1 MKRLLILFFLVLT
14 ACQSGSVPGVSSEL
28 SSLTSLLS
36 SSEIVSS
43 SLPSSED
50 PLVFDDNVVYGT
62 DERHVLEYAYLPSE
76 SPRAMVMLVHGGSW
90 IGGDKSMMRPY
101 RDVLVQQGYLYVSI
115 NYRLLLSGATYV
127 DMLNDLGLAIQFIR
141 LNASF
146 FNLDTTQMALFG
158 VSAGAH
164 LSLLYA
170 YSRTS
175 PIPIDYVVAL
185 VPPVDFSDP
194 AFLTMGNQELQLFQI
209 NSLTGTNVADAEELE
224 TNGYPEAWLDASPI
238 TYAATAVPSLF
249 AYAGQ
254 DELIPSSN
262 LPRLLAELDTFE
274 KPYESLYFP
283 NSGHSLS
290 GDPEL
295 IPLLNQKIV
304 TGLSLSLD

>member
-1 MKRLLILFFLVLT
+1 MKRFLILFFLVLT
-14 ACQSGSVPGVSSEL
+14 ACQSGSVSSASSEL
-28 SSLTSLLS
+28 SSLSSLLS
-36 SSEIVSS
+36 SSEFASS

-76 SPRAMVMLVHGGSW
+76 SPLPMVMLVHGGSW
-90 IGGDKSMMRPY
+90 IGGDKSMMRSY

-115 NYRLLLSGATYV
+115 NYRLLLTGATYV

-141 LNASF
+141 LNTSF

-224 TNGYPEAWLDASPI
+224 TSGYPQAWLDASPI

-274 KPYESLYFP
+274 KPYETLYFP

-295 IPLLNQKIV
+295 IPLLNQKIL